1 MMMVK
6 EDLQTVT
13 ETAQT
18 LGISADRLRRL
29 SAAMEENGA
38 AFPRNNR
45 RGRLYSATAIQQLTA
60 ITQRVSTEHLSI
72 QAAVRAVLAPVNR
85 AAEPAAD
92 LAVTVQSQ
100 QKEINQLRQLV
111 STVIE
116 QNTRILE
123 MLHQVDPNLADQ
135 VKAVEKRDVT
145 TRPTEISAAPPASAK
160 SRTHTYLDPHAAE
173 IAVEHNDR
181 PKTLAD
187 MQLPADDH
195 PKRSWWERFRR

>member
-92 LAVTVQSQ
+92 LAVTVQNQ
-100 QKEINQLRQLV
+100 QEEINQLRQLV

-123 MLHQVDPNLADQ
+123 MLHHRSKRWRSVTSRLGQLKLVPPRLHLPNRGRTPIWIPTPR
-135 VKAVEKRDVT
+135 KSPWNT
-145 TRPTEISAAPPASAK
+145 MIGPRP
-160 SRTHTYLDPHAAE
+160 
-173 IAVEHNDR
+173 
-181 PKTLAD
+181 
-187 MQLPADDH
+187 
-195 PKRSWWERFRR
+195 